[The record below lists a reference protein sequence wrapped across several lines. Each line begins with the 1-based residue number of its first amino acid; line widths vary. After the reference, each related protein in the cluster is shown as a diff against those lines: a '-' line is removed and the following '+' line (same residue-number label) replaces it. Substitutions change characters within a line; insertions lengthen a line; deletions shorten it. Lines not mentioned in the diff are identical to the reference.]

1 MTDPTFKRWYKYAES
16 ARNQPPRPLLVEA
29 AGLAAARDTAIDI
42 GSGALNDARFLLD
55 AGFSEVTAV
64 DGAPIAQATADTLPA
79 DRFTYAI
86 SRFEDH
92 AFPVGAYD
100 LVSAQY
106 ALPFI
111 PPDHFDRVF
120 AAILASLRPQGIL
133 VGQFFGDRDEWVG
146 LPGMTFHSAAAAQ
159 ALLAPLNVLAFRE
172 EDDPNSQTL
181 RGGTKH
187 WHLFDFIARRE

>member
-1 MTDPTFKRWYKYAES
+1 MTERTFERWYRYAES

-29 AGLAAARDTAIDI
+29 TGLLTARDAAIDI
-42 GSGALNDARFLLD
+42 GSGALNDARFLLE
-55 AGFSEVTAV
+55 AGFSQVTAL

-79 DRFTYAI
+79 DRFTYVI

-92 AFPVGAYD
+92 TFPVEAYD

-111 PPDHFDRVF
+111 PPDHFDRQF

-133 VGQFFGDRDEWVG
+133 VGQLFGDRDEWVG

-172 EDDPNSQTL
+172 EDDPNGQTL
-181 RGGTKH
+181 RGGAKH
-187 WHLFDFIARRE
+187 WHLFDVIARRD